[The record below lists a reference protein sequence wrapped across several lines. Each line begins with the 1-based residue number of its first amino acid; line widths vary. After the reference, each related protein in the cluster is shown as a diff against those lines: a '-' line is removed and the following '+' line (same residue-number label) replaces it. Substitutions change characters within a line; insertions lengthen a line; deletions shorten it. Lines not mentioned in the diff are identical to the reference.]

1 MSLRQSTLRLDCWAE
16 PNLYNME
23 KLAQFDSNQ
32 IGIVNN
38 STAMAED
45 LVSTY
50 YKMSDNQWLRPM
62 YDVKTLADLTPD
74 EIVQGPFAQIIRYEG
89 KRSDASL
96 GSSSF
101 DFYKICIQDHSILSA
116 LDQAPDIKLFP
127 FTLYIVTHELIHIV
141 RFKNFLQNFMA
152 TPQEKIVEET
162 KVHDTTHDILRNVPM
177 DGLSDVLNFY
187 RRWREPIEDMRQP
200 N

>member
-1 MSLRQSTLRLDCWAE
+1 MKVVFVTGTNGLLGTNFVNLLLDSGFKVKGFLRDAS
-16 PNLYNME
+16 
-23 KLAQFDSNQ
+23 
-32 IGIVNN
+32 
-38 STAMAED
+38 
-45 LVSTY
+45 
-50 YKMSDNQWLRPM
+50 
-62 YDVKTLADLTPD
+62 
-74 EIVQGPFAQIIRYEG
+74 RYEG
-89 KRSDASL
+89 KRSDTSL
-96 GSSSF
+96 GSSTF

-116 LDQAPDIKLFP
+116 LDRSPDIKLFP

-152 TPQEKIVEET
+152 TPPEKMVEET

-187 RRWREPIEDMRQP
+187 RKWREPIEDMRQP

>member
-1 MSLRQSTLRLDCWAE
+1 
-16 PNLYNME
+16 ME
-23 KLAQFDSNQ
+23 KLLQFDSNQ
-32 IGIVNN
+32 IDIVND

-50 YKMSDNQWLRPM
+50 YKMSANQWLRPM
-62 YDVKTLADLTPD
+62 YDVKTLADLAPD

-89 KRSDASL
+89 QRSDASL

-116 LDQAPDIKLFP
+116 LNQSPDIKLFP

-152 TPQEKIVEET
+152 TPQEKMVEET
-162 KVHDTTHDILRNVPM
+162 KVHDTTHAILRKVPM
-177 DGLSDVLNFY
+177 DGISDVLNFY
-187 RRWREPIEDMRQP
+187 RKWREPIEEMYQP
-200 N
+200 K